1 MLPADSPRTAL
12 IVLTTPRSGSS
23 WTASLMRSTETM
35 GVCREWLTR
44 LIHPNAQ
51 SRSELP
57 PDGAHNG
64 EVFLTNLRE
73 AAGTRNG
80 VFAIK
85 IISSIW
91 SELPAALVRWGIGD
105 GVSDAWAARVFPRPA
120 ILVLRRRDTV
130 GQAVS
135 MWRATATNRF
145 AIRTDDAVPQEMP
158 PYDFAALRLAL
169 QQVEH
174 HARELQRAAN
184 SCAQIP
190 GAVMIEAVYEEMLGD
205 PVPTVRAFAR
215 LAGRDIPLD
224 HHFAT
229 DLRIQRDD
237 ATNAI
242 RKLFERDLASAKS

>member
-12 IVLTTPRSGSS
+12 IVLTTPRSGRS

-91 SELPAALVRWGIGD
+91 
-105 GVSDAWAARVFPRPA
+105 
-120 ILVLRRRDTV
+120 
-130 GQAVS
+130 
-135 MWRATATNRF
+135 
-145 AIRTDDAVPQEMP
+145 
-158 PYDFAALRLAL
+158 
-169 QQVEH
+169 
-174 HARELQRAAN
+174 
-184 SCAQIP
+184 
-190 GAVMIEAVYEEMLGD
+190 YEEMLGD